1 MLVACVSCVRDN
13 PADKDAGGAV
23 ASAAPPPV
31 VPQKPPVEAS
41 APAKPTGPIVY
52 DDKNDSPEN
61 AGDARCKDPLPANA
75 KTGSVKVF
83 AMANPAGLEIEI
95 PSLGVKQKLWPG
107 AAPPTE
113 CSAKLDGA
121 AIRFHCSDAQ
131 TTVDGKVYARKSDIF
146 IGRATSAGSGATKFV
161 LPCGTQPKFEPVVC
175 VAECKKQDKGCACAT
190 K

>member
-1 MLVACVSCVRDN
+1 MALACVSCVRDK
-13 PADKDAGGAV
+13 PADKDAGPV
-23 ASAAPPPV
+23 ASFVPPPV
-31 VPQKPPVEAS
+31 IPLQPPLEAS
-41 APAKPTGPIVY
+41 TQAKPTGPIVY
-52 DDKNDSPEN
+52 DDKNDFPEN

-75 KTGSVKVF
+75 KPGAVKVL

-95 PSLGVKQKLWPG
+95 PSLSVKQKLWPG
-107 AAPPTE
+107 ATPPAE

-121 AIRFHCSDAQ
+121 AIRFHCNDAQ

-161 LPCGTQPKFEPVVC
+161 LPCGTQPKLEPVVC
-175 VAECKKQDKGCACAT
+175 APECKKQDNGCACGT